1 MYNNI
6 YNIPLSINN
15 RKSHKCENAFSKAL
29 YFVFIVFTNT

>member
-15 RKSHKCENAFSKAL
+15 RMSHKCENAFSQAL
-29 YFVFIVFTNT
+29 SVVFNVFTDT